1 MSASIVI
8 SFLVSTKVFCNLQ
21 TVKKPLVKFTE
32 TFPETTNSIKG
43 IITIITFEFP
53 FPFIIMITL
62 SFYDLT
68 RLFMSQIILDLC
80 IIKSVPMSLNLI
92 WICM

>member
-8 SFLVSTKVFCNLQ
+8 SFLVSTKIFCILPISYRLYGLGI

-32 TFPETTNSIKG
+32 TLPETTNRIKS
-43 IITIITFEFP
+43 IITIITFEFS

-62 SFYDLT
+62 SFL
-68 RLFMSQIILDLC
+68 
-80 IIKSVPMSLNLI
+80 
-92 WICM
+92 